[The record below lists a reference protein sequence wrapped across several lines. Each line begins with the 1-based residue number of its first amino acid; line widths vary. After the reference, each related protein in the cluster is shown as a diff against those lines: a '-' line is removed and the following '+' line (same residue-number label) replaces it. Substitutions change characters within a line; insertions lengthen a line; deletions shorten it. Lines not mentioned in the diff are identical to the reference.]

1 MIIRQ
6 FNLHLRLRIVKP
18 TSLISLPT
26 IHSLC
31 WAWRG
36 VTEDSA
42 SQKSLEPL
50 DPLTWV
56 EIYFFFAVL
65 GPFFSFSVNNA
76 QNTDQTFALTSC
88 VGILKSFSPLD
99 LEFKFLFFFFHSSYR
114 PAAALAAPIFGR
126 LVADLVD
133 VGGEE
138 LGLGAK
144 LLTRRQQ
151 HPLESHQ
158 PPLSVP
164 PTSLFSRSF
173 RVEWL
178 PAAL

>member
-1 MIIRQ
+1 MPKI
-6 FNLHLRLRIVKP
+6 
-18 TSLISLPT
+18 
-26 IHSLC
+26 
-31 WAWRG
+31 
-36 VTEDSA
+36 
-42 SQKSLEPL
+42 
-50 DPLTWV
+50 
-56 EIYFFFAVL
+56 
-65 GPFFSFSVNNA
+65 
-76 QNTDQTFALTSC
+76 TDHTFVLTSC
-88 VGILKSFSPLD
+88 VAILKSLSPLD

-114 PAAALAAPIFGR
+114 PAAALAAPIFGG

-138 LGLGAK
+138 VGLGAK

-151 HPLESHQ
+151 HHQAPLP

>member
-1 MIIRQ
+1 M
-6 FNLHLRLRIVKP
+6 VK
-18 TSLISLPT
+18 
-26 IHSLC
+26 
-31 WAWRG
+31 
-36 VTEDSA
+36 
-42 SQKSLEPL
+42 
-50 DPLTWV
+50 
-56 EIYFFFAVL
+56 
-65 GPFFSFSVNNA
+65 NA
-76 QNTDQTFALTSC
+76 QNNDHTFALITC
-88 VGILKSFSPLD
+88 VAILKSLLPLD

-138 LGLGAK
+138 VGLGAK

-158 PPLSVP
+158 PPLPPPLSVP